1 MTMPNKE
8 YLDQISKRLEAM
20 NPHLAGSKKAECNE
34 PFVIPSIMDQMG
46 QTALHYLKNKKE
58 TVIEQNPLFPN
69 RNY

>member
-1 MTMPNKE
+1 MPSKE

-20 NPHLAGSKKAECNE
+20 NPHLTGSRGVECNE
-34 PFVIPSIMDQMG
+34 PFQMPSIMDQMG

-58 TVIEQNPLFPN
+58 TVIEPDPLFPD

>member
-1 MTMPNKE
+1 MTMPSKE

-20 NPHLAGSKKAECNE
+20 NPHLSGTKGPECNE
-34 PFVIPSIMDQMG
+34 PFQMPSIMDQMG

-58 TVIEQNPLFPN
+58 TVIEPDPLFPD